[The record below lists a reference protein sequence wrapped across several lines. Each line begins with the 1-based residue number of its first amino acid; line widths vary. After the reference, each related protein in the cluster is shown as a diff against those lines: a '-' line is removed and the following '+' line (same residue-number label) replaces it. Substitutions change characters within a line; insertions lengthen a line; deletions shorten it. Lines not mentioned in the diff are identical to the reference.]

1 MTNHTDDEQAEL
13 RRENER
19 LRAERDALVLSYRV
33 ALTENPLDPLGPGL
47 ATLVGFPHE
56 YGIANWRIWKAIA
69 EKLGWVSPADD
80 MGEPTG
86 ARVIR
91 FEPSE
96 EL

>member
-1 MTNHTDDEQAEL
+1 MANRTEDELAEL
-13 RRENER
+13 RRENEQ
-19 LRAERDALVLSYRV
+19 LRAQRDALMLSYRV

-47 ATLVGFPHE
+47 ATLAGFPHE
-56 YGIANWRIWKAIA
+56 YGIANWRIWGAIA
-69 EKLGWVSPADD
+69 EKLGWVSSVDD

-86 ARVIR
+86 PQVIR